1 MKALAA
7 AGALLLT
14 GLLSACSILP
24 AGEAL
29 NVYLLPSNLPVRA
42 ADVQSVDWSLRVNR
56 PQSSQL
62 LDSPRIAVLPE
73 GDLIS
78 AYQGARWSDRAP
90 ALVRDRLIGALL
102 DDRRIS
108 AVSSDDSRLQADLEL
123 SSDLRAFQS
132 EYRNDRPE
140 VHILLDARLVQAGNQ
155 RILASRRFEV
165 RQIAGDPAVE
175 SVVKAFG
182 VANDQLSR
190 QLMDWVVDEGQRNA
204 PDSDKP

>member
-1 MKALAA
+1 MKGFVT

-14 GLLSACSILP
+14 GLLSACSVLP
-24 AGEAL
+24 KGEPL
-29 NVYLLPSNLPVRA
+29 EVYLLPSNLPVRA
-42 ADVQSVDWSLRVNR
+42 AGEQQESWSLRVNR

-62 LDSPRIAVLPE
+62 LDSPRIAVLPQ
-73 GDLIS
+73 GDRIS

-90 ALVRDRLIGALL
+90 ALFRDRLIGALL
-102 DDRRIS
+102 DDGRVG

-132 EYRNDRPE
+132 EYRNGRPE

-165 RQIAGDPAVE
+165 RQIAGETAVE

-182 VANDQLSR
+182 SANDQLSR
-190 QLMDWVVDEGQRNA
+190 QLMDWVVEQGQRNA
-204 PDSDKP
+204 PDNSKP

>member
-42 ADVQSVDWSLRVNR
+42 ADVQLVDWSLRVNR

-90 ALVRDRLIGALL
+90 ALVRDRLIGAFL

-132 EYRNDRPE
+132 EYRNGRPE

-182 VANDQLSR
+182 EANDQLSR

>member
-132 EYRNDRPE
+132 EYRNGRPE

-165 RQIAGDPAVE
+165 RQIVGDPAVE

>member
-1 MKALAA
+1 MKAFAT

-14 GLLSACSILP
+14 SLLSACSILP
-24 AGEAL
+24 QGEAL
-29 NVYLLPSNLPVRA
+29 DVYLLPSNMPVRT
-42 ADVQSVDWSLRVNR
+42 ADAPRESWSLRVNR

-62 LDSPRIAVLPE
+62 LDSPRIVVLPQ
-73 GDLIS
+73 GDRIS

-90 ALVRDRLIGALL
+90 ALFRDRLIGAFL
-102 DDRRIS
+102 DDGRIG

-132 EYRNDRPE
+132 EYRNGRPE

-165 RQIAGDPAVE
+165 RQVAGDTAVE
-175 SVVKAFG
+175 SVVKTFG
-182 VANDQLSR
+182 TANDQLSR
-190 QLMDWVVDEGQRNA
+190 QLMDWVVKEGQRNTS
-204 PDSDKP
+204 DSSKP

>member
-1 MKALAA
+1 MKVFVT

-14 GLLSACSILP
+14 GLLSACSVLP
-24 AGEAL
+24 KGEPL
-29 NVYLLPSNLPVRA
+29 EVYLLPSNLPVRA
-42 ADVQSVDWSLRVNR
+42 AGKQRESWSLRVNR

-62 LDSPRIAVLPE
+62 LDSPRIAVLPQ
-73 GDLIS
+73 GDRIS

-90 ALVRDRLIGALL
+90 ALFRDRLIGALL
-102 DDRRIS
+102 DDGRVG

-132 EYRNDRPE
+132 EYRNGRPE

-165 RQIAGDPAVE
+165 RQIAGDTAVE
-175 SVVKAFG
+175 SVVKTFG
-182 VANDQLSR
+182 AANDQLSR
-190 QLMDWVVDEGQRNA
+190 QLIDWVVQEGRRNA
-204 PDSDKP
+204 PDNSKP

>member
-1 MKALAA
+1 MKGFVT
-7 AGALLLT
+7 AGVLLLT
-14 GLLSACSILP
+14 GLLSACSVLP
-24 AGEAL
+24 KGEPL
-29 NVYLLPSNLPVRA
+29 EVYLLPSNLPVRT
-42 ADVQSVDWSLRVNR
+42 ADAPRESWSLRVNR

-62 LDSPRIAVLPE
+62 LDSPRIAVLPQ
-73 GDLIS
+73 GDRIS

-90 ALVRDRLIGALL
+90 ALFRDRLIGAFL
-102 DDRRIS
+102 DDGRVG

-132 EYRNDRPE
+132 EYRNGRPE

-165 RQIAGDPAVE
+165 RQIAGETAVE

-182 VANDQLSR
+182 SANDQLSR
-190 QLMDWVVDEGQRNA
+190 QLMDWVVEQGQRNA
-204 PDSDKP
+204 PDNSKP

>member
-42 ADVQSVDWSLRVNR
+42 ADVQPVDWSLRVNR

-132 EYRNDRPE
+132 EYRNGRPE

-182 VANDQLSR
+182 EANDQLSR

>member
-29 NVYLLPSNLPVRA
+29 NVYLLPSNLPVRS

-132 EYRNDRPE
+132 EYRNGRPE

-190 QLMDWVVDEGQRNA
+190 QLMDWVVAEGQRNA

>member
-42 ADVQSVDWSLRVNR
+42 ADAQPVDWSLRVNR

-132 EYRNDRPE
+132 EYRNGRPE

>member
-132 EYRNDRPE
+132 EYRNGRPE

-182 VANDQLSR
+182 EANDQLSR

-204 PDSDKP
+204 PDSEKP

>member
-132 EYRNDRPE
+132 EYRNGRPE

-190 QLMDWVVDEGQRNA
+190 QLMDWVVDVGQRNA

>member
-1 MKALAA
+1 MKVFVT

-14 GLLSACSILP
+14 GLLSACSVLP
-24 AGEAL
+24 KGEPL
-29 NVYLLPSNLPVRA
+29 EVYLLPSNLPVRA
-42 ADVQSVDWSLRVNR
+42 AGEQRESWSLRVNR

-62 LDSPRIAVLPE
+62 LDSPRIAVLPQ
-73 GDLIS
+73 GDRIS

-90 ALVRDRLIGALL
+90 ALFRDRLIGALL
-102 DDRRIS
+102 DDGRVG

-132 EYRNDRPE
+132 EYRNGRPE

-165 RQIAGDPAVE
+165 RQIAGDTAVE
-175 SVVKAFG
+175 SVVKTFG
-182 VANDQLSR
+182 AANDQLSR
-190 QLMDWVVDEGQRNA
+190 QLIDWVVQEGRHNA
-204 PDSDKP
+204 PDNSKP

>member
-1 MKALAA
+1 MKGFVT

-14 GLLSACSILP
+14 GLLSACSVLP
-24 AGEAL
+24 KGEPL
-29 NVYLLPSNLPVRA
+29 EVYLLPSNLPVRT
-42 ADVQSVDWSLRVNR
+42 ADAPRESWSLRINR

-73 GDLIS
+73 GDRIS

-90 ALVRDRLIGALL
+90 ALFRDRLIGAFL
-102 DDRRIS
+102 DDGRVG

-132 EYRNDRPE
+132 EYRNGRPE

-165 RQIAGDPAVE
+165 RQIAGETAVE

-182 VANDQLSR
+182 SANDQLSR
-190 QLMDWVVDEGQRNA
+190 QLMDWVVEQGQRNA
-204 PDSDKP
+204 PDNSKP

>member
-132 EYRNDRPE
+132 EYRNGRPE

>member
-1 MKALAA
+1 MKAFATL
-7 AGALLLT
+7 GALLLT
-14 GLLSACSILP
+14 SVLGACSILP
-24 AGEAL
+24 QGEAL
-29 NVYLLPSNLPVRA
+29 NVYLLPSNLPVSTNEAPRE
-42 ADVQSVDWSLRVNR
+42 DWSLRVNR

-90 ALVRDRLIGALL
+90 ALFRDRLIGAFL
-102 DDRRIS
+102 DDGRVG

-132 EYRNDRPE
+132 EYRNGRPE

-165 RQIAGDPAVE
+165 RQITGDTAVE
-175 SVVKAFG
+175 SVVKTFG
-182 VANDQLSR
+182 AANDQLSR
-190 QLMDWVVDEGQRNA
+190 QLIDWVVEQGQRNA
-204 PDSDKP
+204 PNSSKP

>member
-1 MKALAA
+1 MKVFVT

-14 GLLSACSILP
+14 GLLSACSVLP
-24 AGEAL
+24 KGEPL
-29 NVYLLPSNLPVRA
+29 EVYLLPSNLPVRA
-42 ADVQSVDWSLRVNR
+42 AGEQRESWSLRVNR

-62 LDSPRIAVLPE
+62 LDSPRIAVLPQ
-73 GDLIS
+73 GDRIS

-90 ALVRDRLIGALL
+90 ALFRDRLIGALL
-102 DDRRIS
+102 DDGRVG

-132 EYRNDRPE
+132 EYRNGRPE

-165 RQIAGDPAVE
+165 RQIAGDTAVE
-175 SVVKAFG
+175 SVVKTFG
-182 VANDQLSR
+182 AANDQLSR
-190 QLMDWVVDEGQRNA
+190 QLIDWVVEEGRRNA
-204 PDSDKP
+204 PDNSKL

>member
-1 MKALAA
+1 MKAFAT

-24 AGEAL
+24 QGEAL
-29 NVYLLPSNLPVRA
+29 DVYLLPSNLPVRP
-42 ADVQSVDWSLRVNR
+42 ADAPRESWSLRVNR

-62 LDSPRIAVLPE
+62 LDSPRIAVLPQ
-73 GDLIS
+73 GDRIS

-90 ALVRDRLIGALL
+90 ALFRDRLIAAFL
-102 DDRRIS
+102 DDGRVG

-132 EYRNDRPE
+132 EYRNGRPE

-165 RQIAGDPAVE
+165 RQIAGDTAVE

-182 VANDQLSR
+182 TANDQLSR
-190 QLMDWVVDEGQRNA
+190 QLMDWVVEQGQRNA
-204 PDSDKP
+204 PDSSKP

>member
-42 ADVQSVDWSLRVNR
+42 ADMQSVDWSLRVNR

-90 ALVRDRLIGALL
+90 ALVRDRLIGAFL

-132 EYRNDRPE
+132 EYRNGRPE

-165 RQIAGDPAVE
+165 RQIADDPAVE

>member
-90 ALVRDRLIGALL
+90 ALVRDRLIGAFL

-132 EYRNDRPE
+132 EYRNGRPE

-204 PDSDKP
+204 PVSDKP

>member
-132 EYRNDRPE
+132 EYRNGRPE

-165 RQIAGDPAVE
+165 RQIAGGPAVE

-182 VANDQLSR
+182 EANDQLSR

-204 PDSDKP
+204 PDTDKP

>member
-1 MKALAA
+1 MKALAT

-24 AGEAL
+24 AGETL
-29 NVYLLPSNLPVRA
+29 SVYLLPSNLPVRA
-42 ADVQSVDWSLRVNR
+42 ADVPRENWSLRVNR

-62 LDSPRIAVLPE
+62 LDSPRIAVLPD

-90 ALVRDRLIGALL
+90 ALFRDRLIGAFL
-102 DDRRIS
+102 DDGRIG

-132 EYRNDRPE
+132 EYRNGRPE

-165 RQIAGDPAVE
+165 RHIANDTAVP
-175 SVVKAFG
+175 SVVKTFG
-182 VANDQLSR
+182 AANDQLS
-190 QLMDWVVDEGQRNA
+190 QQVIDWVVEQGRRNA
-204 PDSDKP
+204 PGSGKP

>member
-1 MKALAA
+1 MKGFVT

-14 GLLSACSILP
+14 GLLSACSVLP
-24 AGEAL
+24 KGEPL
-29 NVYLLPSNLPVRA
+29 EVYLLPSNLPVRT
-42 ADVQSVDWSLRVNR
+42 ADAPRESWSLRVNR

-73 GDLIS
+73 GDRIS

-90 ALVRDRLIGALL
+90 ALFRDRLIGAFL
-102 DDRRIS
+102 DDGRVG

-132 EYRNDRPE
+132 EYRNGRPE

-155 RILASRRFEV
+155 RILASKRFEV
-165 RQIAGDPAVE
+165 RQIAGDTAVE
-175 SVVKAFG
+175 SVVKTFG
-182 VANDQLSR
+182 AANDQLSR
-190 QLMDWVVDEGQRNA
+190 QLIDWVLEEGRRNA
-204 PDSDKP
+204 PDNSKP

>member
-132 EYRNDRPE
+132 EYRNGRPE

-182 VANDQLSR
+182 EANDQLSR

>member
-90 ALVRDRLIGALL
+90 ALVRDRLIGAFL

-132 EYRNDRPE
+132 EYRNGRPE

-204 PDSDKP
+204 PDSEKP

>member
-29 NVYLLPSNLPVRA
+29 NVYLLPSNLPVRSA
-42 ADVQSVDWSLRVNR
+42 AVQPVDWSLRVNR

-132 EYRNDRPE
+132 EYRNGRPE

-182 VANDQLSR
+182 EANDQLSR

-204 PDSDKP
+204 PDNDKP

>member
-132 EYRNDRPE
+132 EYRNGRPE

-182 VANDQLSR
+182 EANDQLSR

-204 PDSDKP
+204 PDTDKP

>member
-29 NVYLLPSNLPVRA
+29 NVHLLPSNLPVRA

-132 EYRNDRPE
+132 EYRNGRPE

>member
-1 MKALAA
+1 MKAFATA
-7 AGALLLT
+7 SALLLT

-24 AGEAL
+24 QGEAL
-29 NVYLLPSNLPVRA
+29 DVYLLPSNLPVRT
-42 ADVQSVDWSLRVNR
+42 ADAPRESWSLRVNR

-62 LDSPRIAVLPE
+62 LDSPRIAVLPQ
-73 GDLIS
+73 GDRIS

-90 ALVRDRLIGALL
+90 ALFRDRLIAAFL
-102 DDRRIS
+102 DDGRVG

-132 EYRNDRPE
+132 EYRNGRPE

-165 RQIAGDPAVE
+165 RQIAGDTAVE
-175 SVVKAFG
+175 SVVKTFG
-182 VANDQLSR
+182 AANDQLSR
-190 QLMDWVVDEGQRNA
+190 QLIDWVLEEGRRNA
-204 PDSDKP
+204 PDNSKP

>member
-42 ADVQSVDWSLRVNR
+42 AAVQSVDWSLRVNR

-132 EYRNDRPE
+132 EYRNGRPE

>member
-1 MKALAA
+1 MKGFVT

-14 GLLSACSILP
+14 GLLSACSVLP
-24 AGEAL
+24 KGEPL
-29 NVYLLPSNLPVRA
+29 EVYLLPSNLPVRT
-42 ADVQSVDWSLRVNR
+42 ADALRESWSLRVNR

-73 GDLIS
+73 GDRIS

-90 ALVRDRLIGALL
+90 ALFRDRLIGAFL
-102 DDRRIS
+102 DDGRVG

-132 EYRNDRPE
+132 EYRNGRPE

-165 RQIAGDPAVE
+165 RQIAGDTAVE
-175 SVVKAFG
+175 SVVKTFG
-182 VANDQLSR
+182 AANDQLSR
-190 QLMDWVVDEGQRNA
+190 QLIDWVVEEGRRNA
-204 PDSDKP
+204 PDNSKP

>member
-42 ADVQSVDWSLRVNR
+42 ADAQPVDWSLRVNR

-132 EYRNDRPE
+132 EYRNGRPE

-165 RQIAGDPAVE
+165 RQIADDPAVE

>member
-1 MKALAA
+1 MKAFAT

-42 ADVQSVDWSLRVNR
+42 TGAPQQDWSLRVNR

-90 ALVRDRLIGALL
+90 ALLRDRLIGAFL
-102 DDRRIS
+102 DDGRIGG
-108 AVSSDDSRLQADLEL
+108 VSSDDSRLQADLEL

-132 EYRNDRPE
+132 EYRNGRPE

-165 RQIAGDPAVE
+165 RQIAGDAAVE
-175 SVVKAFG
+175 SVVKTFG
-182 VANDQLSR
+182 AANDQLSR
-190 QLMDWVVDEGQRNA
+190 QLIDWVVEQGQRNA
-204 PDSDKP
+204 PNTSKP

>member
-90 ALVRDRLIGALL
+90 ALVRDRLIGAFL

-132 EYRNDRPE
+132 EYRNGRPE

>member
-1 MKALAA
+1 MKAFATAA
-7 AGALLLT
+7 ALLLT
-14 GLLSACSILP
+14 GLLGACSVLP

-42 ADVQSVDWSLRVNR
+42 ADAPRQDWSLRVNR

-73 GDLIS
+73 GDRIS

-90 ALVRDRLIGALL
+90 ALVRDRLIGAFL
-102 DDRRIS
+102 DDGRIA

-132 EYRNDRPE
+132 EYRNGRPE

-165 RQIAGDPAVE
+165 RQIAGDTTVE

-182 VANDQLSR
+182 AANDQLSR
-190 QLMDWVVDEGQRNA
+190 QLMDWVVEEGRRNA
-204 PDSDKP
+204 PDSGKP